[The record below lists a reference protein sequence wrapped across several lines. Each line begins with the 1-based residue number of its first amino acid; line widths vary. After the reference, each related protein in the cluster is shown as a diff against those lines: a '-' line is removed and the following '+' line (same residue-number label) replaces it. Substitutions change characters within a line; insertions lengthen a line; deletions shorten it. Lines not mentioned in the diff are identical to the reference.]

1 MLIGIILLESLT
13 TSSKEGF
20 KMEQVY
26 AREEKYR
33 LALYCI
39 LEIALNANT
48 DKELRENLHNVRL
61 IAKKTLEETKR
72 G

>member
-1 MLIGIILLESLT
+1 MPEA
-13 TSSKEGF
+13 
-20 KMEQVY
+20 VY

-39 LEIALNANT
+39 LETALNANSEE
-48 DKELRENLHNVRL
+48 ELRSNLYAVRSL
-61 IAKKTLEETKR
+61 AKKTLEETKR